1 MSKVKIYNGVTINM
15 STSKVIKEGEV
26 RYINSSDVSYCG
38 MKGGA
43 VNQSGQQ
50 PIAALPTIGQGVG
63 NRGGL
68 NYGGPAVA
76 PPSTGGYQTLGPG
89 SMGQPPMN
97 IAPPAPG
104 TYGPGSMQPQPALPP
119 NIAPPAPGMG
129 GGIGTVSPGTY
140 GPGSFKDVPLG
151 DNSGRV
157 QHMGPGSMGPPPGIQ
172 GPQTR
177 PAVQPP
183 MNIAPPAPGMGGGF
197 FGNPATPIGTSV
209 ATGTPQGVTN
219 GK

>member
-1 MSKVKIYNGVTINM
+1 MSKIKIYDGVTINM

-97 IAPPAPG
+97 IAPPSPG
-104 TYGPGSMQPQPALPP
+104 TYGPGSMQP
-119 NIAPPAPGMG
+119 M
-129 GGIGTVSPGTY
+129 
-140 GPGSFKDVPLG
+140 
-151 DNSGRV
+151 
-157 QHMGPGSMGPPPGIQ
+157 
-172 GPQTR
+172 

-183 MNIAPPAPGMGGGF
+183 MNIAPPAPGMGGGYQTM
-197 FGNPATPIGTSV
+197 GPGSSNPIIPMGTSA
-209 ATGTPQGVTN
+209 ATGTPQGGTN

>member
-1 MSKVKIYNGVTINM
+1 MSKIKIYDGVTINM

-38 MKGGA
+38 SGGGF
-43 VNQSGQQ
+43 NQNPQQ

-76 PPSTGGYQTLGPG
+76 PPSTVEYQTLGPG

-157 QHMGPGSMGPPPGIQ
+157 QHTGPGSMGPPPVTSG
-172 GPQTR
+172 R

-197 FGNPATPIGTSV
+197 FGNPTTPIGTSV
-209 ATGTPQGVTN
+209 ATGTPQGGTN

>member
-1 MSKVKIYNGVTINM
+1 MSKIKIYDGVTINM

-38 MKGGA
+38 SGGGGF
-43 VNQSGQQ
+43 NQNPQQ
-50 PIAALPTIGQGVG
+50 PITALPTIGQGVS

-76 PPSTGGYQTLGPG
+76 PPPMNIAPPAPGMGGGMQTLGPG

-97 IAPPAPG
+97 IAPPSPG
-104 TYGPGSMQPQPALPP
+104 TYGPGSMQP
-119 NIAPPAPGMG
+119 M
-129 GGIGTVSPGTY
+129 
-140 GPGSFKDVPLG
+140 
-151 DNSGRV
+151 
-157 QHMGPGSMGPPPGIQ
+157 
-172 GPQTR
+172 

-183 MNIAPPAPGMGGGF
+183 MNIAPPAPGMGGGYQTM
-197 FGNPATPIGTSV
+197 GPGYNNPVIPMGTSA
-209 ATGTPQGVTN
+209 ATGTPQGGTN

>member
-1 MSKVKIYNGVTINM
+1 MSKIKIYDGVTINM

-38 MKGGA
+38 SGGGF
-43 VNQSGQQ
+43 NQNPQQ

-97 IAPPAPG
+97 IAPPSPG
-104 TYGPGSMQPQPALPP
+104 TYGPGSMQP
-119 NIAPPAPGMG
+119 M
-129 GGIGTVSPGTY
+129 
-140 GPGSFKDVPLG
+140 
-151 DNSGRV
+151 
-157 QHMGPGSMGPPPGIQ
+157 
-172 GPQTR
+172 

-183 MNIAPPAPGMGGGF
+183 MNIAPPAPGMGGGYQTM
-197 FGNPATPIGTSV
+197 GPGSSNPIIPMGTSA
-209 ATGTPQGVTN
+209 ATGTPQGGTN